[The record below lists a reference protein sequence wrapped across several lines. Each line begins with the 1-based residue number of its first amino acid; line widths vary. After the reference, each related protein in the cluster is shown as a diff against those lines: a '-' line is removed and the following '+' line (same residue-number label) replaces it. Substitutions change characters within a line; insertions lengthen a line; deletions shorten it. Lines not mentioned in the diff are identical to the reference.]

1 VTRTVEISGAVA
13 VITGGAS
20 GIGRATALALARAGA
35 DVVVGDIHQQRMDE
49 TVAAIGEFGRR
60 ALAVRCDVTSDAD
73 VDGLARVVLSEF
85 GKVDIVMNNAGVA
98 LLGPPER
105 VPMADWQRLF
115 DINVF
120 GVVRGIRAFVPI
132 LLEQG
137 HGWIINTASIAGLY
151 AHGYDNIPYI
161 GAKHAVVGITEGL
174 YLYLRPKGI
183 GVSVLCPE
191 LVATNIGE
199 SARMIGIDDPRWINF
214 PPHLLRPIQPDAAA
228 ERVVAAIRQERFL
241 ILTHPE
247 NEEWVVNHGRDVEG
261 FLAAYLPM
269 LYEGRDPSGL
279 PVAES

>member
-1 VTRTVEISGAVA
+1 VEISGAVA

-49 TVAAIGEFGRR
+49 TVAAIGEIGQR

-85 GKVDIVMNNAGVA
+85 GKVDVVMNNAGVA

-105 VPMADWQRLF
+105 VPMQDWQRLF

-132 LLEQG
+132 LLDQG
-137 HGWIINTASIAGLY
+137 HGWMINTASIAGLY

-199 SARMIGIDDPRWINF
+199 SARMIGIDDPRWVNF

-228 ERVVAAIRQERFL
+228 ERVVAAIREERFL

-247 NEEWVVNHGRDVEG
+247 NEDWVVNHGRDIEG
-261 FLAAYLPM
+261 FLASYLPM
-269 LYEGRDPSGL
+269 LYQGRDASGL
-279 PVAES
+279 PVAEP

>member
-1 VTRTVEISGAVA
+1 MEISGAVA

-49 TVAAIGEFGRR
+49 TVAAIGEIGQR

-85 GKVDIVMNNAGVA
+85 GKVDVVMNNAGVA

-105 VPMADWQRLF
+105 VPMQDWQRLF

-132 LLEQG
+132 LLDQG
-137 HGWIINTASIAGLY
+137 HGWMINTASIAGLY

-199 SARMIGIDDPRWINF
+199 SARMIGIDDPRWVNF

-228 ERVVAAIRQERFL
+228 ERVVAAIREERFL

-247 NEEWVVNHGRDVEG
+247 NEDWVVNHGRDIEG
-261 FLAAYLPM
+261 FLASYLPM
-269 LYEGRDPSGL
+269 LYQGRDASGL
-279 PVAES
+279 PVAEP

>member
-1 VTRTVEISGAVA
+1 MELNGAVA

-20 GIGRATALALARAGA
+20 GIGRATALALARVGA
-35 DVVVGDIHQQRMDE
+35 DVVVADIHQQRLDE
-49 TVAAIGEFGRR
+49 TVAAIGEIGQR

-73 VDGLARVVLSEF
+73 VDGLARAVLSEF
-85 GKVDIVMNNAGVA
+85 GTVDVVMNNAGVA

-137 HGWIINTASIAGLY
+137 HGWIVNTASIAGLY

-191 LVATNIGE
+191 LVTTNIGE
-199 SARMIGIDDPRWINF
+199 TARMIGIDDPRWVNF
-214 PPHLLRPIQPDAAA
+214 PPHLLSPIHPDDAA
-228 ERVVAAIRQERFL
+228 ERVVAAIQQERYL

-247 NEEWVVNHGRDVEG
+247 NRDWVVNHGRDVEG
-261 FLAAYLPM
+261 FLADYLPM
-269 LYEGRDPSGL
+269 LYDGRDVGGL
-279 PVAES
+279 PVTPS

>member
-1 VTRTVEISGAVA
+1 MEVSGAVA

-35 DVVVGDIHQQRMDE
+35 DVVVADIHQQRMDE
-49 TVAAIGEFGRR
+49 TVAAIGEIGQR

-73 VDGLARVVLSEF
+73 VDALAHGVLSEF
-85 GKVDIVMNNAGVA
+85 GRVDVVMNNAGVA

-105 VPMADWQRLF
+105 VPMQDWQRLF

-137 HGWIINTASIAGLY
+137 HGWIVNTASIAGLY

-191 LVATNIGE
+191 LVTTNIGE
-199 SARMIGIDDPRWINF
+199 TARMIGIDDPRWVNF
-214 PPHLLRPIQPDAAA
+214 PPHLLRPIQPEAAA
-228 ERVVAAIRQERFL
+228 ERVVAAIRQERYL

-247 NEEWVVNHGRDVEG
+247 NQEWVVNHGRDVEG
-261 FLAAYLPM
+261 FLAGYLPM
-269 LYEGRDPSGL
+269 LYEGRDPAGL
-279 PVAES
+279 PVTPS

>member
-1 VTRTVEISGAVA
+1 MEISGAVA

-49 TVAAIGEFGRR
+49 TVAAIGEIGQR

-85 GKVDIVMNNAGVA
+85 GKVDVVMNNAGVA

-105 VPMADWQRLF
+105 VPMQDWQRLF

-132 LLEQG
+132 LLDQG
-137 HGWIINTASIAGLY
+137 HGWMINTASIAGLY

-174 YLYLRPKGI
+174 YLHLRPKGI

-199 SARMIGIDDPRWINF
+199 SARMIGIDDPRWVNF

-228 ERVVAAIRQERFL
+228 ERVVAAIREERFL

-247 NEEWVVNHGRDVEG
+247 NEDWVVNHGRDIEG
-261 FLAAYLPM
+261 FLASYLPM
-269 LYEGRDPSGL
+269 LYQGRDASGL
-279 PVAES
+279 PVAEP

>member
-1 VTRTVEISGAVA
+1 LQTLELSGAVA
-13 VITGGAS
+13 VVTGGAS
-20 GIGRATALALARAGA
+20 GIGRAAALALAQAGA
-35 DVVVGDIHQQRMDE
+35 DVVIGDIHEQRMHE
-49 TVAAIGEFGRR
+49 TVAAVAEIGQK

-73 VDGLARVVLSEF
+73 VDDLARKVVAEF
-85 GKVDIVMNNAGVA
+85 GRVDVVMNNAGVA
-98 LLGPPER
+98 VLGPPER
-105 VPMADWQRLF
+105 IPIGDWQRLF

-137 HGWIINTASIAGLY
+137 SGWIVNTASIAGLY

-199 SARMIGIDDPRWINF
+199 TARMIGIDDPRWINL
-214 PPHLLRPIQPDAAA
+214 PPHLLHPIQPEVVG
-228 ERVVAAIRQERFL
+228 ERVVAGIREERFL

-247 NEEWVVNHGRDVEG
+247 NENWVKDHGRDIEG
-261 FLAAYLPM
+261 FLAGYLPM
-269 LYEGRDPSGL
+269 LYEGRDASGL
-279 PVAES
+279 PVAPSP

>member
-1 VTRTVEISGAVA
+1 MELSGAVA

-49 TVAAIGEFGRR
+49 TVAAIAETGRR
-60 ALAVRCDVTSDAD
+60 ALAVRCNVTSDED
-73 VDGLARVVLSEF
+73 VDALARTVLTEF
-85 GKVDIVMNNAGVA
+85 GKVDVVMNNAGVA

-105 VPMADWQRLF
+105 VPMQDWQRLF

-137 HGWIINTASIAGLY
+137 HGWIVNTASIAGLY

-161 GAKHAVVGITEGL
+161 GAKHAVGGITEGL

-191 LVATNIGE
+191 LVTTNIGE
-199 SARMIGIDDPRWINF
+199 TARMIGIDDPRWINF
-214 PPHLLRPIQPDAAA
+214 PPHLLRPIRPEDAA
-228 ERVVAAIRQERFL
+228 ERVVAGIQQERFL

-247 NEEWVVNHGRDVEG
+247 NEEWVSNHGRDIEG
-261 FLAAYLPM
+261 FLAGYLPM

-279 PVAES
+279 PVTPT